1 VAAVTARKTQ
11 RYVVMGLCVLAIIG
25 LVALVVRQS
34 LAINGASRHTVQ
46 EEMEGADLLHPM
58 TAVLGELVTAQSA
71 AVRGEAVN
79 VAAVRQALAGVAS
92 EDDQHGPGLGTH
104 ARFVDLRTKVEA
116 ELAKSETG
124 RAAFDTYSGLVTL
137 AVDLMKQIGD
147 RSSLI
152 HDPDLDS
159 YYLMDAAIIQLPI
172 AVTLAG
178 RASDLVALANNRP
191 LQGED
196 AIRAA
201 VARFGVSDAAEK
213 TDADLTITVATTQ
226 RAELG
231 GNIASSLD
239 TFKDAADGFSPPT
252 MLLELSSTVDAST
265 LAANARKVSAAA
277 TPLAHRL
284 LYELQELLDARA
296 ARLATELR
304 LTVVST
310 AVAGLLLL
318 VLIYMLLVGNTKPVE
333 PATPP
338 AGEAAHGTL
347 SSGGVTRHRGDLGE
361 LVGAGRTGRRPG
373 EAGDAQ

>member
-1 VAAVTARKTQ
+1 
-11 RYVVMGLCVLAIIG
+11 MGLCVVAIIG

-34 LAINGASRHTVQ
+34 LAINGTSRHTVQ
-46 EEMEGADLLHPM
+46 EEQEGADLLHPM

-79 VAAVRQALAGVAS
+79 AAALRQALAAVAV
-92 EDDQHGPGLGTH
+92 EDDVHGEGLGTH

-116 ELAKSETG
+116 ELAKPETG

-159 YYLMDAAIIQLPI
+159 YYLMDAAVIQLPI

-178 RASDLVALANNRP
+178 RAADLVALSSGRP

-213 TDADLTITVATTQ
+213 TDGDLTITVATTE

-239 TFKDAADGFSPPT
+239 TFKDAADAFSPPT

-265 LAANARKVSAAA
+265 LAANARRVSGAA

-304 LTVVST
+304 LTVLST
-310 AVAGLLLL
+310 AVAGLLVL
-318 VLIYMLLVGNTKPVE
+318 VLIYMVLVGNTRPVE
-333 PATPP
+333 PTAGAGGP
-338 AGEAAHGTL
+338 AQGAADPGA
-347 SSGGVTRHRGDLGE
+347 VPRHRGDLGE
-361 LVGAGRTGRRPG
+361 LVGAGRSGRRPG
-373 EAGDAQ
+373 EPGDAQ

>member
-1 VAAVTARKTQ
+1 MAAVTARKTQ
-11 RYVVMGLCVLAIIG
+11 RYVVMSLCVVVIIG

-34 LAINGASRHTVQ
+34 LAVNGTSRHTVK
-46 EEMEGADLLHPM
+46 EEQEGADLLHPM

-79 VAAVRQALAGVAS
+79 SAALRQALAAVAS
-92 EDDQHGPGLGTH
+92 EDDEHGPGLGTH

-116 ELAKSETG
+116 ELAKPESG
-124 RAAFDTYSGLVTL
+124 RAAFDTYSSLVTL

-147 RSSLI
+147 RSNLI

-159 YYLMDAAIIQLPI
+159 YYLMDAAVIQLPI
-172 AVTLAG
+172 AEVLAG
-178 RASDLVALANNRP
+178 RASDLVALASGRP

-196 AIRAA
+196 AIRTA

-213 TDADLTITVATTQ
+213 VDGDLTITVATTD

-239 TFKDAADGFSPPT
+239 TFKDAADAFSPPT

-265 LAANARKVSAAA
+265 LAANARRVSAAA

-310 AVAGLLLL
+310 ALAGLLVL
-318 VLIYMLLVGNTKPVE
+318 VLAYMLLVGASKPIVPLQPPPAE
-333 PATPP
+333 AAPWGATP
-338 AGEAAHGTL
+338 
-347 SSGGVTRHRGDLGE
+347 GVPRHRSDSDE
-361 LVGAGRTGRRPG
+361 LVAAGRSGRWSR

>member
-1 VAAVTARKTQ
+1 
-11 RYVVMGLCVLAIIG
+11 MGLCL
-25 LVALVVRQS
+25 LVIVGMVGLVVRQS
-34 LAINGASRHTVQ
+34 LVINGTSRHTVK
-46 EEMEGADLLHPM
+46 EEQEGALLLHPM

-79 VAAVRQALAGVAS
+79 ANAVREALDGVAV

-116 ELAKSETG
+116 ELNKPETG

-147 RSSLI
+147 RSNLI

-159 YYLMDAAIIQLPI
+159 YYLMDAAIIRLPI

-178 RASDLVALANNRP
+178 RASDLVALAGGRP

-201 VARFGVSDAAEK
+201 VARFDVSDAAEQV
-213 TDADLTITVATTQ
+213 DAGLTVTVATTQ

-239 TFKDAADGFSPPT
+239 TFKDAADAFSPPT
-252 MLLELSSTVDAST
+252 MLLELSSTVDQST
-265 LAANARKVSAAA
+265 LAANARRVSAAA

-296 ARLATELR
+296 ARLASEFR
-304 LTVVST
+304 LTVVATSL
-310 AVAGLLLL
+310 AGLLVV
-318 VLIYMLLVGNTKPVE
+318 VLIYMVLIGNIRPPDLAGQPPAE
-333 PATPP
+333 GERGATPP
-338 AGEAAHGTL
+338 
-347 SSGGVTRHRGDLGE
+347 GGVLRHRADE
-361 LVGAGRTGRRPG
+361 LVAAGRTGRWSR